1 MYCRIWAPLP
11 IVVFGSLWD
20 FEELELVDL
29 TCSGSNAGK
38 PRGCGVSIPRASS
51 RTTSTTNTAISAGR
65 GFREME
71 LGIAGIDR
79 EEDLRAGSARTIGWT
94 MDRPK
99 SAVA

>member
-1 MYCRIWAPLP
+1 
-11 IVVFGSLWD
+11 
-20 FEELELVDL
+20 
-29 TCSGSNAGK
+29 
-38 PRGCGVSIPRASS
+38 
-51 RTTSTTNTAISAGR
+51 
-65 GFREME
+65 ME